1 MAAIIVIVKGNSNY
15 YHILI
20 LFTPQPCRYVNEI
33 ICYLHLFMSIKH
45 ILHLPHMASFVN

>member
-1 MAAIIVIVKGNSNY
+1 MATIIVIVKGF
-15 YHILI
+15 

-33 ICYLHLFMSIKH
+33 ICYLHLFMSIKY